1 MDTREKF
8 FEKGK
13 MIILLM
19 LFVKINA
26 REKFFE
32 KEKDDNFIAYINSI
46 TYLKTKKLKYFFMQN
61 NLKIQKRFYKF

>member
-46 TYLKTKKLKYFFMQN
+46 TYLKTKKTKIFFYAEQFKDTK
-61 NLKIQKRFYKF
+61 KIL